1 MFLVSISGGEMKL
14 YHFSILFMFIC
25 LICETSVNPLIA
37 GGPPLVTDDT
47 GTPGHNKWEINLA
60 YTRTNTIHEKTTDFT
75 VDANYGLGERTQLN
89 LMIPYTY
96 IDNDE
101 DGKASHIGDIQLAT
115 KYRFLDETDWLF
127 SVSVTPTISLPTDSH
142 RSKPDFFLPL
152 EFDRNIKNLYVGSQ
166 VGYTIHQEKGV
177 NNELFYG
184 FFGEY
189 PVSEKI
195 DVVGEVSGFFVN
207 HEKANSPQFNTGLR
221 YRFSDF
227 LSVMGSAGTS
237 FEEGAVV
244 NQIFLGTLG
253 IRFNF

>member
-1 MFLVSISGGEMKL
+1 MRTCYFYS
-14 YHFSILFMFIC
+14 LFMFIC
-25 LICETSVNPLIA
+25 FLFETSVNPLIA

-60 YTRTNTIHEKTTDFT
+60 YTRNNTIHEKTTDFT

-101 DGKASHIGDIQLAT
+101 DGKDSHMGDIQLAT
-115 KYRFLDETDWLF
+115 KYRFIDETDWFF

-152 EFDRNIKNLYVGSQ
+152 EFDRNIKSLYLGSQ
-166 VGYTIHQEKGV
+166 IGYVIHREKDHE
-177 NNELFYG
+177 NELFYG

-189 PVSEKI
+189 PVFGRI
-195 DVVGEVSGFFVN
+195 DVVGEISGFFTN
-207 HEKANSPQFNTGLR
+207 HEKANSPQFITGLR
-221 YRFSDF
+221 YRFSNF
-227 LSVMGSAGTS
+227 LSAMGSAGTS
-237 FEEGAVV
+237 FEGRSNGEPD
-244 NQIFLGTLG
+244 FLGYIG

>member
-1 MFLVSISGGEMKL
+1 MKL

-25 LICETSVNPLIA
+25 IVFETSLSSLNA
-37 GGPPLVTDDT
+37 GGPPLITDDT

-60 YTRTNTIHEKTTDFT
+60 YTRTNTIHEKTTDFAI
-75 VDANYGLGERTQLN
+75 DANYGLGERTQLT
-89 LMIPYTY
+89 LMIPYAY

-101 DGKASHIGDIQLAT
+101 DGKDSHIGDIQLAT

-127 SVSVTPTISLPTDSH
+127 SVSVTPTISLPTDRH

-152 EFDRNIKNLYVGSQ
+152 EFDRNIKNLYLGSQ
-166 VGYTIHQEKGV
+166 VGYIIHQEKGV

-195 DVVGEVSGFFVN
+195 DAVGEVSGFFVN

-237 FEEGAVV
+237 FEGRNSGEPD
-244 NQIFLGTLG
+244 FLGYMG